1 VRTKLS
7 NMCLSYTDALFSPHA
22 RQNLFDVIKSRLLEK
37 GGLLISGTDKG
48 KTQASGTK
56 AEGKVKEVLDEL
68 NLEYDVAPSQ
78 QHRDFRNIG
87 NIGLDIEV
95 KKSDKGII
103 KCNDTR
109 PPEDVFYIVFLYQ
122 SSTKK
127 SKNKPC
133 IWFGTGDEICCGK
146 MDRDIHEEQLEFDLN
161 ETWKAHLAA
170 VKRYN
175 SGTKTNVSTN
185 PRRNWSV
192 NCTRLSG
199 KIELDLEQ

>member
-1 VRTKLS
+1 MS
-7 NMCLSYTDALFSPHA
+7 QSLFFPNA
-22 RQNLFDVIKSRLLEK
+22 RLALFDVITKRLLAK
-37 GGLLISGTDKG
+37 GGLLISGTKKG
-48 KTQASGTK
+48 MTQASGTK
-56 AEGKVKEVLDEL
+56 AEEKVKEVLDEL
-68 NLEYDVAPSQ
+68 NLYSERAPYQ
-78 QHRDFRNIG
+78 HHRDFRNIG

-133 IWFGTGDEICCGK
+133 IWFGTGDELCG
-146 MDRDIHEEQLEFDLN
+146 HPELEALRQVN
-161 ETWKAHLAA
+161 IAMANARKIAKSSKGLGNL
-170 VKRYN
+170 KLYPRYN
-175 SGTKTNVSTN
+175 
-185 PRRNWSV
+185 WDV
-192 NCTRLSG
+192 NCTGLSG

>member
-7 NMCLSYTDALFSPHA
+7 NMCLSYADALFSPHA

-37 GGLLISGTDKG
+37 KNLLIFGTDKG
-48 KTQASGTK
+48 KTQQSGTR

-68 NLEYDVAPSQ
+68 NLSYTCAPSQ

-122 SSTKK
+122 KSTEK
-127 SKNKPC
+127 SKHKPC
-133 IWFGTGDEICCGK
+133 IWFGTGDELCGHPELEAL
-146 MDRDIHEEQLEFDLN
+146 REVDIAMENARKIAKSKGLGNL
-161 ETWKAHLAA
+161 KLYP
-170 VKRYN
+170 RY
-175 SGTKTNVSTN
+175 
-185 PRRNWSV
+185 NWSV
-192 NCTRLSG
+192 NCAGLSG
-199 KIELDLEQ
+199 KIELDPEQ

>member
-1 VRTKLS
+1 
-7 NMCLSYTDALFSPHA
+7 MCLAVSNSLFFPNA
-22 RQNLFDVIKSRLLEK
+22 RQALFDVITKRLLEK
-37 GGLLISGTDKG
+37 GGLLISGTQKG

-56 AEGKVKEVLDEL
+56 AEEKVKEVLDEL
-68 NLEYDVAPSQ
+68 NLYSESAPYQ

-87 NIGLDIEV
+87 HIGLDIEV

-133 IWFGTGDEICCGK
+133 IWFGTGDEICHGK
-146 MDRDIHEEQLEFDLN
+146 MDKDVHEEHLITELD
-161 ETWKAHLAA
+161 EARKKYLAA
-170 VKRYN
+170 AKKFN
-175 SGTKTNVSTN
+175 SETRSNLRTY
-185 PRRNWSV
+185 PRNNWSV
-192 NCTRLSG
+192 NCAGLSG
-199 KIELDLEQ
+199 KNELDLEQ

>member
-1 VRTKLS
+1 
-7 NMCLSYTDALFSPHA
+7 MCLAMSQSLFFPNARLALFE
-22 RQNLFDVIKSRLLEK
+22 VITKRLLAK

-68 NLEYDVAPSQ
+68 KLEYDVAPSQ

-87 NIGLDIEV
+87 HIGLDIEV
-95 KKSDKGII
+95 KKSDKGTI

-122 SSTKK
+122 SSTGK

-146 MDRDIHEEQLEFDLN
+146 MDRDVHEEQLEFALN
-161 ETWKAHLAA
+161 ETWKAHLVE
-170 VKRYN
+170 VKRFN
-175 SGTKTNVSTN
+175 AETKTNLSTN
-185 PRRNWSV
+185 PRRNWAV

-199 KIELDLEQ
+199 KVELDLEQ

>member
-1 VRTKLS
+1 MS
-7 NMCLSYTDALFSPHA
+7 QSLFFPNA
-22 RQNLFDVIKSRLLEK
+22 RQDLFNVITKRLFEK
-37 GGLLISGTDKG
+37 GGLLISGTKMG

-56 AEGKVKEVLDEL
+56 AEEKVKEVLDEL
-68 NLEYDVAPSQ
+68 NLRYDVAPSQ

-122 SSTKK
+122 SSTGK

-133 IWFGTGDEICCGK
+133 IWFGTGDEICSGK
-146 MDRDIHEEQLEFDLN
+146 MDSDVHEEQLEFDLN

-175 SGTKTNVSTN
+175 AGTKTNVSTN

-192 NCTRLSG
+192 NCTGLSG

>member
-1 VRTKLS
+1 MS
-7 NMCLSYTDALFSPHA
+7 NSLFFPNA
-22 RQNLFDVIKSRLLEK
+22 RQNLFDIITKRLLEK
-37 GGLLISGTDKG
+37 GGLLISGTKNG
-48 KTQASGTK
+48 KTQMSGTK
-56 AEGKVKEVLDEL
+56 AEDKVKEVLDEL
-68 NLEYDVAPSQ
+68 NLECDVAPSQ

-87 NIGLDIEV
+87 KIGLDIEV

-133 IWFGTGDEICCGK
+133 IWFGTGDELCGHPELEAL
-146 MDRDIHEEQLEFDLN
+146 RQVDIAMENAREIAKNKGLGNL
-161 ETWKAHLAA
+161 KLYP
-170 VKRYN
+170 RY
-175 SGTKTNVSTN
+175 
-185 PRRNWSV
+185 NWSV
-192 NCTRLSG
+192 NCSGLSG

>member
-1 VRTKLS
+1 
-7 NMCLSYTDALFSPHA
+7 MCLAMSNTLFFPNA
-22 RQNLFDVIKSRLLEK
+22 RQALFDVITKRLLEK
-37 GGLLISGTDKG
+37 GGLLISGTQKG

-56 AEGKVKEVLDEL
+56 AEKKVMEVLEEL
-68 NLEYDVAPSQ
+68 NLEYDVAHSQ

-87 NIGLDIEV
+87 HIGLDIEV

-109 PPEDVFYIVFLYQ
+109 PPEDVFYIAFLYQ

-133 IWFGTGDEICCGK
+133 IWFGTGDEICSGK
-146 MDRDIHEEQLEFDLN
+146 MDRDVHEEQLEFDLN

-170 VKRYN
+170 VKRFN
-175 SGTKTNVSTN
+175 AGTKTNVRTN
-185 PRRNWSV
+185 PRRNWAV

>member
-1 VRTKLS
+1 
-7 NMCLSYTDALFSPHA
+7 MCLAMSQSLFSPNA
-22 RQNLFDVIKSRLLEK
+22 RLALFDVITKRLLEK
-37 GGLLISGTDKG
+37 GGLLISGTKKG

-56 AEGKVKEVLDEL
+56 AEEKIKEVLDEL
-68 NLEYDVAPSQ
+68 NLYSESAPSQ

-87 NIGLDIEV
+87 HIGLDIEV

-133 IWFGTGDEICCGK
+133 IWFGTGDEICSGK
-146 MDRDIHEEQLEFDLN
+146 MDSDVHEEQLIN
-161 ETWKAHLAA
+161 ELDEARKKYLAA
-170 VKRYN
+170 AKKFN
-175 SGTKTNVSTN
+175 SETRSNLRTY
-185 PRRNWSV
+185 PRNNWSV

>member
-1 VRTKLS
+1 
-7 NMCLSYTDALFSPHA
+7 M
-22 RQNLFDVIKSRLLEK
+22 
-37 GGLLISGTDKG
+37 
-48 KTQASGTK
+48 SGTK
-56 AEGKVKEVLDEL
+56 AEDKVKAVLDEL

-87 NIGLDIEV
+87 KIGLDIEV

-122 SSTKK
+122 KSNKS

-133 IWFGTGDEICCGK
+133 IWFGTGDELCYQNTK
-146 MDRDIHEEQLEFDLN
+146 YDDYEEELSVELEEARN
-161 ETWKAHLAA
+161 KYLAVA
-170 VKRYN
+170 KKFN
-175 SGTKTNVSTN
+175 AATKSNLRTY
-185 PRRNWSV
+185 PRNNYQV
-192 NCTRLSG
+192 NCSELSG

>member
-1 VRTKLS
+1 
-7 NMCLSYTDALFSPHA
+7 MCLSHSNALFFPNA
-22 RQNLFDVIKSRLLEK
+22 RQNLFDVITKRLLEK
-37 GGLLISGTDKG
+37 RDLLISGTKMG

-56 AEGKVKEVLDEL
+56 AEEKVKEVLDEL
-68 NLEYDVAPSQ
+68 NLYSESAPSQ

-87 NIGLDIEV
+87 HIGLDIEV

-122 SSTKK
+122 NSGKS

-133 IWFGTGDEICCGK
+133 IWFGTGDEICYGK
-146 MDRDIHEEQLEFDLN
+146 MDRDVHEEQLEFALN
-161 ETWKAHLAA
+161 ETWKAHLVE
-170 VKRYN
+170 VKRFN
-175 SGTKTNVSTN
+175 AETKTNLSTY

-199 KIELDLEQ
+199 KVELDLEQ

>member
-1 VRTKLS
+1 
-7 NMCLSYTDALFSPHA
+7 MCLAMSQSLFFPNA
-22 RQNLFDVIKSRLLEK
+22 RQDLFNVITKRLLEK
-37 GGLLISGTDKG
+37 GGLLISGTKKG

-56 AEGKVKEVLDEL
+56 AEEKVKEVLDEL
-68 NLEYDVAPSQ
+68 NLRYDVAPSQ

-122 SSTKK
+122 NLNKS

-133 IWFGTGDEICCGK
+133 IWFGTGDELCGHPELEAL
-146 MDRDIHEEQLEFDLN
+146 RQVDIAMENARKIAKSKGLGNL
-161 ETWKAHLAA
+161 KLYP
-170 VKRYN
+170 RYN
-175 SGTKTNVSTN
+175 
-185 PRRNWSV
+185 WAV
-192 NCTRLSG
+192 NCSELSG